1 MNGAPGG
8 IRTHDQLI
16 KSQLLYQLSYRGNQ
30 QHALHNACMRMSK
43 NRTRIPL
50 AKNIIATFVRN
61 PAS

>member
-1 MNGAPGG
+1 
-8 IRTHDQLI
+8 
-16 KSQLLYQLSYRGNQ
+16 
-30 QHALHNACMRMSK
+30 MRMSK